1 MKYVLSWHESI
12 KHGGNKAKEDVD
24 RFLKKDGYRVIET
37 PSNKFLKVLFTYIYF
52 ITNDDSLK
60 YGILY

>member
-24 RFLKKDGYRVIET
+24 KNIKLYRIDLE
-37 PSNKFLKVLFTYIYF
+37 K
-52 ITNDDSLK
+52 
-60 YGILY
+60 